1 MEATKEI
8 KIILYV
14 LVVMMGMLMGF
25 TFGRL
30 NSIEDKIEAIAMNN
44 SDVGRYVV
52 YKATTLDGRVN
63 NSTMIDTKTGELWS
77 FAFQGGMEWE
87 KINNPPTKISNYLNW
102 IKRPS

>member
-30 NSIEDKIEAIAMNN
+30 NSIEDKIEAITIEE
-44 SDVGRYVV
+44 S
-52 YKATTLDGRVN
+52 L
-63 NSTMIDTKTGELWS
+63 
-77 FAFQGGMEWE
+77 
-87 KINNPPTKISNYLNW
+87 
-102 IKRPS
+102 

>member
-30 NSIEDKIEAIAMNN
+30 NSIEDKIEAIAME
-44 SDVGRYVV
+44 SDSTLTTGRYALT
-52 YKATTLDGRVN
+52 KTAQEEFRMLDTVTGAIWYMGRVE
-63 NSTMIDTKTGELWS
+63 DERRWLREFPEVGEKGFSYKLR
-77 FAFQGGMEWE
+77 
-87 KINNPPTKISNYLNW
+87 K
-102 IKRPS
+102 

>member
-1 MEATKEI
+1 MEITKEI

-52 YKATTLDGRVN
+52 YKATTLDDRYAL
-63 NSTMIDTKTGELWS
+63 NSTMIDTKTGELWALRS
-77 FAFQGGMEWE
+77 QGDLEWH
-87 KINNPPTKISNYLNW
+87 KINNPPTKISERQKN
-102 IKRPS
+102 